1 MAFSEKFKKKMLTFT
16 VAMRSVYVDAEEIPE
31 LPRLE
36 LKEEELTEDFTAM
49 LWAQMLLY
57 NEITGNDEDIL
68 GFINILNR
76 LAVQKLQENWNA
88 DGGKNRKE
96 YGLAAERILD
106 TLDRCK
112 APVDWHEIDRP
123 DIVQAIAEELAK
135 IDREAEEEGEKDNE
149 QKSE

>member
-1 MAFSEKFKKKMLTFT
+1 MAFSEKFKRKMLTFA

-49 LWAQMLLY
+49 LCAQMVLY
-57 NEITGNDEDIL
+57 NEVTGSDEDIL
-68 GFINILNR
+68 GFIHILNR

-96 YGLAAERILD
+96 YGLEAERILD
-106 TLDRCK
+106 ALDRCK

-123 DIVQAIAEELAK
+123 DIVQAIAAALAK
-135 IDREAEEEGEKDNE
+135 IDRETAQEGEQDNE